1 MSEETLIGLKAG
13 NLFTLDGLKIP
24 DNTDQATW
32 AEIHKDI
39 LKCKAAASTWL
50 NQSRKFAIGK
60 WGVEY
65 AAEAEAQLELKLGLP
80 QPEEKPKLNPDDKSR
95 ALVTIEG
102 ISQSFSLWKRKMA
115 SEIPYWSRDQKE
127 RALDL
132 LEPLAQQYKEI
143 KQSLD

>member
-1 MSEETLIGLKAG
+1 
-13 NLFTLDGLKIP
+13 LKIP
-24 DNTDQATW
+24 DHTDQDTW
-32 AEIHKDI
+32 RDIHKDI
-39 LKCKAAASTWL
+39 LKCKAAASKWL

-60 WGVEY
+60 WGEQYV
-65 AAEAEAQLELKLGLP
+65 AEAEVQLELHLGLP

-102 ISQSFSLWKRKMA
+102 ISQSFSLWKRKMS

>member
-13 NLFTLDGLKIP
+13 SLFTLDGLKIP
-24 DNTDQATW
+24 DNTDQSTW
-32 AEIHKDI
+32 REIHKDI

-50 NQSRKFAIGK
+50 NQSRKFATGK
-60 WGVEY
+60 WGMEY
-65 AAEAEAQLELKLGLP
+65 VADAEAQLEFQLGLP

-102 ISQSFSLWKRKMA
+102 ISQSFSLWKRKMSA
-115 SEIPYWSRDQKE
+115 EIPYWTRDQKE

-132 LEPLAQQYKEI
+132 LEPLAQQYIDI
-143 KQSLD
+143 KKSLD